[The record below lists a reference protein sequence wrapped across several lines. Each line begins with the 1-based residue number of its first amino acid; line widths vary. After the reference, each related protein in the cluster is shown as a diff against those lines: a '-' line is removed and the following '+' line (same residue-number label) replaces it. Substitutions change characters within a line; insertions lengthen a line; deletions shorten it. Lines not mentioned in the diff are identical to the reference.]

1 MARMVDAVDVLEA
14 VAKQF
19 KGKHR
24 HPRRLEHSSSDAFRN
39 LSSELYDY
47 LGTVLLPR
55 SRSDDIVIEIDKHCS

>member
-39 LSSELYDY
+39 LSSELYDH
-47 LGTVLLPR
+47 LRVGTVLLP
-55 SRSDDIVIEIDKHCS
+55 